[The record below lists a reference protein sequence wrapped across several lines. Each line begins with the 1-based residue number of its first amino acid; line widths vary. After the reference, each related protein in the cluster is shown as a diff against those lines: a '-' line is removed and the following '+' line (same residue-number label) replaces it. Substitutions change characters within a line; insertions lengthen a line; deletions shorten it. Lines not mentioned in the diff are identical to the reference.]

1 MAVFP
6 SSVLLCDLKSKTL
19 NPLQVAELLKL
30 LEVRRSQE
38 GDDDFIECNNMTLIN
53 LVLKFLG
60 PTHERTLT
68 VIMLIIQ
75 VCVRPL
81 WLSRHSLKCVCFTC
95 VSSFLGTG
103 QCSGFWDSLL
113 LGAILLW
120 HLDSCPRKKCTVMRL
135 LYRAVV
141 LPCSEVLHF
150 LTCFP
155 AWGSVCSKRKVYIHV
170 KAYVAEHSES
180 GSENMTGS

>member
-6 SSVLLCDLKSKTL
+6 SSILLCGLKSKTL

-30 LEVRRSQE
+30 LDVRRSQE

-81 WLSRHSLKCVCFTC
+81 
-95 VSSFLGTG
+95 
-103 QCSGFWDSLL
+103 
-113 LGAILLW
+113 
-120 HLDSCPRKKCTVMRL
+120 
-135 LYRAVV
+135 
-141 LPCSEVLHF
+141 
-150 LTCFP
+150 
-155 AWGSVCSKRKVYIHV
+155 
-170 KAYVAEHSES
+170 
-180 GSENMTGS
+180 